1 MARLMFPSYAL
12 SALYD
17 SVLKGGE
24 QMCVRLGMLVAT
36 GTDRDSTI
44 LLVPPS
50 DLATQWYLSNKQT
63 NKQTKNKKPN
73 QTKTNQ
79 KPSTYLCTT
88 HHVRT
93 W

>member
-1 MARLMFPSYAL
+1 MFPSYAL

-63 NKQTKNKKPN
+63 NKQKTKN
-73 QTKTNQ
+73 QTKPKQIKN
-79 KPSTYLCTT
+79 PVPISAP
-88 HHVRT
+88 RT
-93 W
+93 MYVLGN